1 MGWCE
6 SESLGKGTKSPWG
19 NGDGRFLY
27 PLRAAAQPSP
37 TPVLDGPVE
46 SFRLEMLRDG
56 IEDYEYFVLLKR
68 LLAERHNLPLDL
80 RTDAEALLKVPTSVY
95 SSMTEFT
102 TDPEP
107 MERYREKLARAIE
120 KIISLTAN
128 KERKT
133 HHAKH

>member
-1 MGWCE
+1 
-6 SESLGKGTKSPWG
+6 
-19 NGDGRFLY
+19 
-27 PLRAAAQPSP
+27 
-37 TPVLDGPVE
+37 
-46 SFRLEMLRDG
+46 MLRDG
-56 IEDYEYFVLLKR
+56 IEDYEYFALLKR

-80 RTDAEALLKVPTSVY
+80 RTDAEALLNVPPSVY

-107 MERYREKLARAIE
+107 MERHRDKLARTIE
-120 KIISLTAN
+120 KIISLTTN